1 MKKMHYVNLYE
12 IHSCYGGSEEGG
24 WWYSAGEPVG
34 CKARFVDPK
43 KAQSL
48 AKELREKIQQPTE
61 YKMGF
66 NSMDGCDPDGNGDDN
81 YITVGG
87 SWGQSE
93 IAVLVQ
99 SHPPREFP
107 EERPRYE

>member
-1 MKKMHYVNLYE
+1 MNYVNVYE
-12 IHSCYGGSEEGG
+12 VRSCYGGGEEDG
-24 WWYSAGEPVG
+24 WWYNAGEPVG
-34 CKARFVDPK
+34 CKGRFADPQT
-43 KAQSL
+43 AYTL

-61 YKMGF
+61 YRMGF
-66 NSMDGCDPDGNGDDN
+66 NSLDGCDSDGNGDDN

-87 SWGQSE
+87 AWGKSDIVVSVE
-93 IAVLVQ
+93 